1 MPKNAERLIRL
12 ATWLI
17 PALFFLVSGAAKLI
31 DPSGVAP
38 RGLSHLPYPLLLRL
52 LGLLEFGLGGL
63 LLVPRTR
70 NAGRFTAVVLLC
82 GFSLLVALSAD
93 DGLFLRN
100 CGCFGGLPLSGAGSY
115 AFLAARNALLCGLV
129 CLGFFVGAPGAF
141 ARAGLVVL
149 FVLLS
154 TLYLGERTLRRSGHL
169 TARRLSALLSGP
181 RGGRPRMPDFQLLTA
196 DGEVSTTRE
205 ALRASDHIIFFSPSC
220 GACKRLAP
228 GWAEFGRRL
237 SRRGGRLL
245 LFSVA
250 DPAGVPEFKSRYGCA
265 DLDHVV
271 ARNGLN
277 VVRLGI
283 PTIPRLIVLDEDRRI
298 RFHEVLASAPS
309 FARTLAACG
318 TRVDGLERSVW
329 DRMAAALLGD
339 GASCG
344 AFREPMP
351 GVRLAEVR
359 DSKGGAALL
368 AVLDR
373 PARPAHRLELAV
385 GLRGDRIEGVLP
397 LSAGGY
403 AEVVDPGLA
412 LLDGLSG
419 LTVDES
425 LQLADRE
432 DGRTGPQASIWRT
445 VHSLLASLREALPG
459 P

>member
-1 MPKNAERLIRL
+1 VSKADRLLRL

-31 DPSGVAP
+31 DPSGIAP

-52 LGLLEFGLGGL
+52 LGLLEFGLGVL

-70 NAGRFTAVVLLC
+70 NAGRFAAVVLLA

-100 CGCFGGLPLSGAGSY
+100 CGCFGGLPLSGPGSY

-129 CLGFFVGAPGAF
+129 CLGFFVGAPGAWP
-141 ARAGLVVL
+141 RAGLVVL
-149 FVLLS
+149 LVLLS
-154 TLYLGERTLRRSGHL
+154 TLYLGERTLRRSGHQ
-169 TARRLSALLSGP
+169 TARRLAALLGGP
-181 RGGRPRMPDFQLLTA
+181 RGGRPRMPDLPLLRA

-205 ALRASDHIIFFSPSC
+205 TLRASDHIIFFSPSC
-220 GACKRLAP
+220 AACKRLAP

-237 SRRGGRLL
+237 SRRGQRLL
-245 LFSVA
+245 LFSVS
-250 DPAGVPEFKSRYGCA
+250 DPAGVPEFKSRYGCS

-271 ARNGLN
+271 ARNGLD
-277 VVRLGI
+277 VARLGI
-283 PTIPRLIVLDEDRRI
+283 PTIPRLLVLDEDRRI
-298 RFHEVLASAPS
+298 RFHEVLAAAPS
-309 FARTLAACG
+309 FARALAACG

-329 DRMAAALLGD
+329 DRMAAALFGD

-344 AFREPMP
+344 AFSEPAP
-351 GVRLAEVR
+351 GIRRAPVR
-359 DSKGGAALL
+359 DSGGDSALL
-368 AVLDR
+368 AVLEH

-397 LSAGGY
+397 LSTGGY
-403 AEVVDPGLA
+403 AEIVDPGLN
-412 LLDGLSG
+412 LLDGLTG
-419 LTVDES
+419 LTLAQS

-432 DGRTGPQASIWRT
+432 DNRTGPEAPIWRG
-445 VHSLLASLREALPG
+445 VHALLARLREALPG